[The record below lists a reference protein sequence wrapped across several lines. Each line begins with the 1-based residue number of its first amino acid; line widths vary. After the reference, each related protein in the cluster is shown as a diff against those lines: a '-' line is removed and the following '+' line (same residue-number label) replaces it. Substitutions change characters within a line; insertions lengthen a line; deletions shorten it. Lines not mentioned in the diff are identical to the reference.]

1 MTYGEIRDASLQLIN
16 QYTIA
21 GSAYL
26 PSYNNQQDYLNKIP
40 FLVNDCLIYVASS
53 VRRYP
58 SQVELDPEQGEPY
71 GNYIRFTLPDDL
83 LEIRSGGLLVPDA
96 DRRRDESTILTHY
109 RIEDPDHILLP
120 RKLDKTVI
128 LSYFRRPQLLPFSG
142 GLPADDTVIDA
153 PLTVCMAIPY
163 YVAAHLV
170 MEDDAFRYA
179 SLLNEFENKMSRITP
194 APFTEIQEVY
204 DVYGGFDGEDGY
216 YV

>member
-1 MTYGEIRDASLQLIN
+1 MTYGEIRDASLMLIN

-21 GSAYL
+21 GSNYL

-40 FLVNDCLIYVASS
+40 FLINDALIYVAST
-53 VRRYP
+53 VHRYP
-58 SQVELDPEQGEPY
+58 SQVDLVPEEGEEY

-96 DRRRDESTILTHY
+96 DRRRGESSIFTHY

-120 RKLDKTVI
+120 RSVDKTMV
-128 LSYFRRPQLLPFSG
+128 LAYFRRPQLLPVSE
-142 GLPADDTVIDA
+142 LPPDDTVIDA

-170 MEDDAFRYA
+170 IEDDAFRYA
-179 SLLNEFENKMSRITP
+179 SFLNEFENKMSRLAP
-194 APFTEIQEVY
+194 APYTEIQEVF